1 MRKMICAA
9 AFLLPLVTGA
19 AARATDISKTGIY
32 QISEINILPAEMK
45 GVPKMFHAMASEM
58 RREPGLIQLTITQEV
73 GEPYN
78 YTVIEQW
85 QDQDALNTH
94 MASNEAKAFNQDL
107 QPLLSGPVYQR
118 VFSVFQ

>member
-1 MRKMICAA
+1 MNKLLCAA

-19 AARATDISKTGIY
+19 AVHAADMSKTGIY

-45 GVPKMFHAMASEM
+45 GVPKMFRAMAAEM
-58 RREPGLIQLTITQEV
+58 RKEPGLIQVTVTQEV

-78 YTVIEQW
+78 YSVIEQW
-85 QDQDALNTH
+85 QDQAALDTH
-94 MASNEAKAFNQDL
+94 MANSDTKAFDQQL

>member
-1 MRKMICAA
+1 MIKTICAA
-9 AFLLPLVTGA
+9 AFLLPLVTSA
-19 AARATDISKTGIY
+19 AAMATDMSKTGIY

-45 GVPKMFHAMASEM
+45 GVPKMFHTMAGEM
-58 RREPGLIQLTITQEV
+58 RKEPGLIQLTITQEV

-85 QDQDALNTH
+85 QDQAALNTH
-94 MASNEAKAFNQDL
+94 MANDETKTFDQDL